1 MIDNNKYSKVNKKIH
16 FDFNQITKLT
26 KSIRLDAEQSKS
38 QKKNIQKVKKTLPNR
53 ILEIIIIIIIDQI
66 TKRLM
71 IKTVF

>member
-53 ILEIIIIIIIDQI
+53 ILEIIIIIDQI
-66 TKRLM
+66 TKDVDD
-71 IKTVF
+71 KDCV